1 MVHAANCTLHLS
13 QRWQCLGFTSLALC
27 ALCFLQPFAAAR
39 LQGHAVREV
48 SAANA
53 TAEMRRW
60 PNVFADG
67 VPVVFR
73 GLAAGSQ
80 LLRALSHDNLLRY
93 ADDIGGWS
101 LNKGHGSGP
110 WNSYAHEG
118 GHWSLRQVLEY
129 HEGFQGTSSPALQ
142 CFKSQGHLPVLDL
155 LEPVVDALPTKLLQ
169 TAFIDKVNWWMGVN
183 GSLVVTG
190 LHVDNYH
197 NFFFAAHGNGGKQ
210 FMLFPPWDADNVHV
224 WPQVQVYSKVL
235 LDLYAVAN
243 KTPAEL
249 EQLWKNPSVTKY
261 PNIAKAERHDVT
273 LFPGD
278 LLYIPMRWWH
288 SGFNS
293 GDVVGVNFW
302 FSVPNPF
309 AVIFDHIFGQKPED
323 DLNEWPKLEQLP
335 DGYAQLKPLPPPRT
349 SPPMG
354 VHPDI
359 VRSRIEQKQQRVGCV
374 RVKVRS
380 FEKVF
385 ADLKQFEEEL
395 TCLGGFMREI
405 WQEVTGLVSGDY
417 PRGSAD
423 LWRKLIAAMETRF
436 GLQTTISRCSVAF
449 ERLKQLRHDRSSF
462 SFAGLLENAYM
473 GCAARGT
480 CLAVHQA
487 MGKALRSAVVW
498 GNCRGR
504 ARKQDL

>member
-1 MVHAANCTLHLS
+1 MGQGAAGRTSHLF
-13 QRWQCLGFTSLALC
+13 RHCCFKLALC
-27 ALCFLQPFAAAR
+27 VVCFLLPLATALR
-39 LQGHAVREV
+39 GHAVREV

-53 TAEMRRW
+53 SAEMRRW
-60 PNVFADG
+60 PDIFADG
-67 VPVVFR
+67 LPVVFR

-80 LLRALSHDNLLRY
+80 LLHAFSHENLLRY
-93 ADDIGGWS
+93 AGDIGGWS

-118 GHWSLRQVLEY
+118 GHWNLGQVLEY
-129 HEGFQGTSSPALQ
+129 HEGLDGTSSPALQ
-142 CFKSQGHLPVLDL
+142 CFKSQGHLPVVDL
-155 LEPVVDALPTKLLQ
+155 LQPVVDALPARLLH
-169 TAFIDKVNWWMGVN
+169 TAYIDKVNWWMGVN

-197 NFFFAAHGNGGKQ
+197 NFFFATHGNGGKQ
-210 FMLFPPWDADNVHV
+210 FMLFPPWDADNLHV
-224 WPQVQVYSKVL
+224 WPKVQVYSEVL

-243 KTPAEL
+243 KTSAEL
-249 EQLWKNPSVTKY
+249 EELWKNPSLTKY

-293 GDVVGVNFW
+293 GDVIGVNFW
-302 FSVPNPF
+302 FYVPNPF
-309 AVIFDHIFGQKPED
+309 AVIFDHIFGQNPED
-323 DLNEWPKLEQLP
+323 DLNEWPELGQLP
-335 DGYAQLKPLPPPRT
+335 DGYASLEPLPPPSK

-354 VHPDI
+354 VHPDV
-359 VRSRIEQKQQRVGCV
+359 VRMRIEKKQQRVGCV

-395 TCLGGFMREI
+395 TCLRGFMREI
-405 WQEVTGLVSGDY
+405 WQEVTELVSGDY
-417 PRGSAD
+417 PGGPAV
-423 LWRKLIAAMETRF
+423 LWRKVIGAMETRF
-436 GLQTTISRCSVAF
+436 NPLCPNGSPPEHRAAF
-449 ERLKQLRHDRSSF
+449 ERLVQLRHDRSKF
-462 SFAGLLENAYM
+462 SFAGLIENAYM
-473 GCAARGT
+473 GCAAKGT
-480 CLAVHQA
+480 CLDVHQA
-487 MGKALRSAVVW
+487 TGKALRSAVVW